1 MDGSR
6 NLRIG
11 LPSKGRLSEIASEL
25 FGQAGIKFRR
35 QSRGLFAKVSGLPI
49 DLVFLRTD
57 DIPTL
62 CAEGAIDMGI
72 TGSDLVEEANAEI
85 DVRMRLGMG
94 RCRLAFC
101 VPDDS
106 KIQSAA
112 ELDQSRIATSF
123 PTVTRRYLAERE
135 AEAHLVALSG
145 SVEVMIQLGIA
156 DAIVDLVE
164 TGSTLAAN
172 RLRILEEIGSY
183 ETVLIQNNRSHDT
196 LTADRVVRRLEGVV
210 IARDYSLLEYNIPR
224 NKLAEA
230 EAITPGFNSPTVNS
244 LEDDQWCSVRVMV
257 KRSDIIES
265 MERLETLGASAII
278 ETPISNCRL

>member
-1 MDGSR
+1 
-6 NLRIG
+6 
-11 LPSKGRLSEIASEL
+11 
-25 FGQAGIKFRR
+25 
-35 QSRGLFAKVSGLPI
+35 
-49 DLVFLRTD
+49 
-57 DIPTL
+57 
-62 CAEGAIDMGI
+62 MGI

-106 KIQSAA
+106 TIQSAA

-210 IARDYSLLEYNIPR
+210 IARDYSLLEYNIPK

>member
-1 MDGSR
+1 
-6 NLRIG
+6 
-11 LPSKGRLSEIASEL
+11 
-25 FGQAGIKFRR
+25 
-35 QSRGLFAKVSGLPI
+35 
-49 DLVFLRTD
+49 
-57 DIPTL
+57 
-62 CAEGAIDMGI
+62 MGI

-106 KIQSAA
+106 TIQSAA